1 MFNFSFSFFNYYIN
15 LVIKYLTIF
24 TPVKTLQMSKK
35 NSSVHYNE
43 YLNLDKILDAQSPLS
58 KAGNNEAHEE
68 MLFIIIHQTYEL
80 WFKQIIHEIDSVM
93 ALLSKQKMDE
103 ENVGLV
109 VGRFERVN
117 KILDVL
123 VKQLDILETMTAL
136 DFLDFRNYLSP
147 ASGFQSHQFRKI
159 EVMLGLKIDKRH
171 QFGGCPYHD
180 QFTGEKKDEILEIEK
195 DTSLFALVEKWLER
209 IPFLN
214 MEGYDFVDQYKSS
227 VVKMLKNEI
236 AVINASGLSESDKM
250 IRVKMIE
257 ENRKYFDN
265 IFDEKNHLKSIE
277 NGLTKLSYNATMS
290 ALLINLYREQPILQ
304 LPYKFLRQL
313 VETDHK
319 ISLWRFRHVQMVEKM
334 LGQKIGTGGSSGQ
347 GYLKKTV
354 DQHRLFEDIANIATL
369 MISREYLPELP
380 KNIKQKLSFNF
391 TNKKI

>member
-1 MFNFSFSFFNYYIN
+1 MFNFSFVFFNNYIN

-24 TPVKTLQMSKK
+24 TSVKTQQMSKK

-43 YLNLDKILDAQSPLS
+43 YLDLDKILDAQNPLS
-58 KAGNNEAHEE
+58 KGEGNEAHEE

-80 WFKQIIHEIDSVM
+80 WFKQIIHEIESVM
-93 ALLSKQKMDE
+93 SLLSKEKMDE

-109 VGRFERVN
+109 VGRFDRVN
-117 KILDVL
+117 KILDIL

-159 EVMLGLKIDKRH
+159 EVMLGLKINKRH
-171 QFGGCPYHD
+171 HFGGCPYHD
-180 QFTGEKKDEILEIEK
+180 QFSGQKKEEILEIEK
-195 DTSLFALVEKWLER
+195 DTSLFSLVEKWLER

-214 MEGYDFVDQYKSS
+214 MDGYDFIDQYKTS
-227 VVKMLKNEI
+227 VIKMLEKEVS
-236 AVINASGLSESDKM
+236 VINTSGLSDDDKE
-250 IRVKMIE
+250 IRVKMID
-257 ENRKYFDN
+257 ENRKYFDT
-265 IFDEKNHLKSIE
+265 IFDEKNHLESISE
-277 NGLTKLSYNATMS
+277 GLTKLSYKATMS

-347 GYLKKTV
+347 GYLKQTV
-354 DQHRLFEDIANIATL
+354 DKHRLFEDIANIATL

-380 KNIKQKLSFNF
+380 KNIKQELSFNF
-391 TNKKI
+391 TNKQI